1 MHLADVPEV
10 RIWRWA
16 VLNSVCAALW
26 SFELSVL
33 VSYVWLRAYTWTMML
48 MQLMKFFMVSCAQDV
63 EIDIAQLALGAGKD
77 GPSEGR

>member
-1 MHLADVPEV
+1 M
-10 RIWRWA
+10 IWHVHMA
-16 VLNSVCAALW
+16 SDLL
-26 SFELSVL
+26 
-33 VSYVWLRAYTWTMML
+33 WTMAL